1 MDNNNGQIGAT
12 FYSKE
17 STELPSGYDS
27 YETDKSRFQPKHDH
41 NMKRED
47 HNRLS
52 SMLQVWAG
60 Q

>member
-12 FYSKE
+12 FYSQE
-17 STELPSGYDS
+17 STELPSRCDS
-27 YETDKSRFQPKHDH
+27 YETDKSRFRPKHDH
-41 NMKRED
+41 NMKPD
-47 HNRLS
+47 DQNMLS